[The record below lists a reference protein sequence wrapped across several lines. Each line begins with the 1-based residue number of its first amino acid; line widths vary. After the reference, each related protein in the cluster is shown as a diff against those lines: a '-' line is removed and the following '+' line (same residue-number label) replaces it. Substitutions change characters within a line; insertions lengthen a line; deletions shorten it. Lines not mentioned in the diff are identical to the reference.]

1 MIYVLFLFTGVNP
14 ELRKRKSRNGK
25 EQSAGDVGP
34 ESVASKYKCS
44 NPIGVLKA
52 GLTTVRHHTLG
63 WLKEDLIASGELDGT
78 KEALHAKIWADYN
91 AQKIYIQ
98 AQQDIMGEEFNPL
111 RTIPARDFDGK
122 FLVTK
127 SVDVPKNPLSLAYL
141 LHAYDV
147 NDSMFKRLRM
157 RGGAALPK
165 QVPHNKGQSVFKDKD
180 YADVIFNARS
190 FFVKSQMRKWLSH
203 NQQASADRKAKRRKW
218 LRQKWDKE
226 KEKDKTFG
234 AAYDKK
240 ARDHAKRQ
248 NGAVVELVQEMN
260 RNARRSYVSL
270 EKAMNNWCSWKT
282 IERFLKSND
291 DFKTYSQ
298 NVRPLL
304 SEGNRL
310 KQVSFSQHVHNRWGL
325 EPGTKVLWTMR

>member
-1 MIYVLFLFTGVNP
+1 MGT
-14 ELRKRKSRNGK
+14 KT
-25 EQSAGDVGP
+25 
-34 ESVASKYKCS
+34 VASKYKCS
-44 NPIGVLKA
+44 DPIGVLKA

-63 WLKEDLIASGELDGT
+63 WLKADLIASGELDGT
-78 KEALHAKIWADYN
+78 KEAIHAKIWADYT
-91 AQKIYIQ
+91 AQKIYIR

-111 RTIPARDFDGK
+111 HTMPGRDFEGK
-122 FLVTK
+122 FLYTK
-127 SVDVPKNPLSLAYL
+127 TVDVPKNHLSLAYL

-147 NDSMFKRLRM
+147 NDSTFKRLRE

-165 QVPHNKGQSVFKDKD
+165 QVPHNKGLSVFKDKE
-180 YADVIFNARS
+180 YSDVIFNARS

-203 NQQASADRKAKRRKW
+203 NQQASSKRKAERRKW
-218 LRQKWDKE
+218 LRAKWDKE
-226 KEKDKTFG
+226 KEKDETFG

-240 ARDHAKRQ
+240 ARDHGKRQ
-248 NGAVVELVQEMN
+248 DGAGVELVQIMN

-298 NVRPLL
+298 NIRPLL

-325 EPGTKVLWTMR
+325 EPGIKILWTMR

>member
-1 MIYVLFLFTGVNP
+1 MLLLYKDVEP
-14 ELRKRKSRNGK
+14 ELKKRKSKSDGK
-25 EQSAGDVGP
+25 KQSADDVGP
-34 ESVASKYKCS
+34 KTSAAKYNCS
-44 NPIGVLKA
+44 DPIGVLKA
-52 GLTTVRHHTLG
+52 GLLTVRHHTLG
-63 WLKEDLIASGELDGT
+63 WLKEDLIASVELDGT
-78 KEALHAKIWADYN
+78 KEALHAKIWADYT
-91 AQKIYIQ
+91 AQKIYVR

-111 RTIPARDFDGK
+111 RTIPARDFEGK

-127 SVDVPKNPLSLAYL
+127 SVDVPKNHLSLAYL

-147 NDSMFKRLRM
+147 NDSTFKRLRM

-165 QVPHNKGQSVFKDKD
+165 QVPHNKGQSVFKDKE

-203 NQQASADRKAKRRKW
+203 NQQASKERKAARRKW
-218 LRQKWDKE
+218 LRHKWDIE

-240 ARDHAKRQ
+240 ARDHVKRQ
-248 NGAVVELVQEMN
+248 NGAAEELVQVMN

-270 EKAMNNWCSWKT
+270 EKALNNWCSWKT

-291 DFKTYSQ
+291 DFKT
-298 NVRPLL
+298 